1 MKKVLID
8 CGHGAWT
15 AGKRSPDGRL
25 REGVYAR
32 EMAHRVGEELRER
45 GIPFEIITPENA
57 DIPLSTRVYRANKAN
72 KEWKGGTILVSLHS
86 DAVASG
92 GWGNARGMSV
102 RVSQTNASQNSKT
115 LARCFY
121 AAWESRG
128 LRTRK
133 YNGDVAPW
141 WPQNL
146 AICRDTDM
154 PAVLVEMFFHTNRED
169 VAWAMST
176 EGKSMLANAITDAI
190 SKFLGV

>member
-8 CGHGAWT
+8 NGHGAWT

-32 EMAHRVGEELRER
+32 EMAHRVAEELQKN
-45 GIPFEIITPENA
+45 GIPYELITPENA
-57 DIPLSTRVYRANKAN
+57 DISLATRVYRANKAH
-72 KEWKGGTILVSLHS
+72 KEWKGGTILISLHS
-86 DAVASG
+86 DAVANG
-92 GWGNARGMSV
+92 GWGSARGMSV
-102 RVSQTNASQNSKT
+102 RVSLNASQNSKT

-121 AAWESRG
+121 SAWESRG
-128 LRTRK
+128 MRTRK
-133 YNGDVAPW
+133 YNGDAVPY

-146 AICRDTDM
+146 AICRDTNM
-154 PAVLVEMFFHTNRED
+154 PAVLVEMFFHTSRED

-190 SKFLGV
+190 SKFLCV